1 MKKLLQLATGK
12 VEREPS
18 NSSRTLLLLNNW
30 RSFIL
35 KKYLCQTDGKSLKQ
49 INQDKFFFVLIKIFA
64 KYLLEINFIFGIELI
79 DQIPNRL
86 N

>member
-49 INQDKFFFVLIKIFA
+49 INQEFFFVLIKIFA